1 MSFHFVVR
9 PPFNRS
15 EMRIGRVAAVTL
27 SIAAI
32 GAIIGGAL
40 GAALLAVW
48 ALRLGVRGTDFLASA
63 GFGAGVGAG
72 LGAVLAPITA
82 WAFLR
87 RVPLGRALAQTSIG
101 TTAGAAVGLVLGSVG
116 LPSLTSLPAGLT
128 GALLGFLAAAIR
140 LRFATR
146 TRRADA
152 GTEGSGPSAGRHA

>member
-1 MSFHFVVR
+1 
-9 PPFNRS
+9 
-15 EMRIGRVAAVTL
+15 MRIGRVAAITL

-48 ALRLGVRGTDFLASA
+48 SLRLGLRGTDFLA
-63 GFGAGVGAG
+63 GAGVGAAEGAG

-87 RVPLGRALAQTSIG
+87 TVPLGRALAQTSIG
-101 TTAGAAVGLVLGSVG
+101 TTAGAALGLVLGSIG
-116 LPSLTSLPAGLT
+116 MPSLTSLPAGLV
-128 GALLGFLAAAIR
+128 GALFGFVAAAIR

-146 TRRADA
+146 TRRVGA
-152 GTEGSGPSAGRHA
+152 GTERSGPSAE

>member
-1 MSFHFVVR
+1 
-9 PPFNRS
+9 
-15 EMRIGRVAAVTL
+15 MRIGRVAAITL

-48 ALRLGVRGTDFLASA
+48 ALRLGLRGTDFLA
-63 GFGAGVGAG
+63 GAGVGAAEGAG

-87 RVPLGRALAQTSIG
+87 TVPLGRALAQTSIG
-101 TTAGAAVGLVLGSVG
+101 TTAGAALGLVLGSIG
-116 LPSLTSLPAGLT
+116 MPSLTSLPAGLV
-128 GALLGFLAAAIR
+128 GALLGFVAAAIR

-146 TRRADA
+146 TRRVGA
-152 GTEGSGPSAGRHA
+152 GTERSGPSAE

>member
-1 MSFHFVVR
+1 
-9 PPFNRS
+9 
-15 EMRIGRVAAVTL
+15 MRIGRVAAITL

-48 ALRLGVRGTDFLASA
+48 ALRLGLRGTDFLA
-63 GFGAGVGAG
+63 GAGVGAAEGAG

-87 RVPLGRALAQTSIG
+87 TVPLGRALAQTSIG
-101 TTAGAAVGLVLGSVG
+101 TTAGAALGLVLGSIG
-116 LPSLTSLPAGLT
+116 MPSLTSLPAGLV
-128 GALLGFLAAAIR
+128 GALFGFVAAAIR

-146 TRRADA
+146 TRRVGA
-152 GTEGSGPSAGRHA
+152 GTERSGPSAE